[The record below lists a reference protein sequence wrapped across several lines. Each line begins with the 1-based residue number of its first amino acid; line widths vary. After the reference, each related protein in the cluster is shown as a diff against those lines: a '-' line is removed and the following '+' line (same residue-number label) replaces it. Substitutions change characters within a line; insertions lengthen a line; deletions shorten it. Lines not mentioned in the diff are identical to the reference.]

1 MLGTHTN
8 LPALLQLY
16 FRDDLSAWAVKRSG
30 GRGGGGPALPRE
42 QLKQLCAAN
51 ADACLQ
57 RLRAVRGLLPQN
69 TAHRLSNISSLA
81 SCSAAA
87 GIYSENDPVAHA
99 ERRSTRS
106 RRLGLPSQANRHLL
120 RS

>member
-1 MLGTHTN
+1 VLGTHTN

-42 QLKQLCAAN
+42 QLRQLCAAN

-57 RLRAVRGLLPQN
+57 RLRTVRQTLL
-69 TAHRLSNISSLA
+69 AR
-81 SCSAAA
+81 
-87 GIYSENDPVAHA
+87 
-99 ERRSTRS
+99 
-106 RRLGLPSQANRHLL
+106 LL
-120 RS
+120 RQELPF

>member
-1 MLGTHTN
+1 MIKCAQGVLGTHTN
-8 LPALLQLY
+8 LPALLQLF

-57 RLRAVRGLLPQN
+57 RLRTVRTPCPFYEPLKQIFAGAMQQLLGCKQCC
-69 TAHRLSNISSLA
+69 
-81 SCSAAA
+81 SCSRFMQTCPK
-87 GIYSENDPVAHA
+87 G
-99 ERRSTRS
+99 
-106 RRLGLPSQANRHLL
+106 
-120 RS
+120 